1 MAKKT
6 TEELQ
11 TELQEIIK
19 KHNEASNIVQ
29 QCKTRGIQIEAILND
44 RATPESDA

>member
-6 TEELQ
+6 TKELQ
-11 TELQEIIK
+11 TELQEVIK
-19 KHNEASNIVQ
+19 KHNEASNIMQ
-29 QCKTRGIQIEAILND
+29 QCKTRAIQIEAILND